1 MISKKLKYALK
12 ALIEIANKEQEL
24 ATANMIAEK
33 ANIPLK
39 FLEQILTELRKGRII
54 NSKKGSA
61 GGYYFLKEPKDVTL
75 ADIYRL
81 IDGPI
86 ALVSCA
92 SLTFYERCSDCP
104 NEEMCNIHHALIHVR
119 NETLRVLQKMT
130 IEDLATGNFVKED
143 SNWII

>member
-12 ALIEIANKEQEL
+12 ALIEIANKDQEFIP
-24 ATANMIAEK
+24 ANVIAER
-33 ANIPLK
+33 ANVPIK
-39 FLEQILTELRKGRII
+39 FLEHILNDLKKGHII

-61 GGYYFLKEPKDVTL
+61 GGYYFLQHPKEVTL

-86 ALVSCA
+86 ALISCA

-104 NEEMCNIHHALIHVR
+104 NEDSCTIHHALIHVR
-119 NETLRVLQKMT
+119 NETLKTLKHMS
-130 IEDLATGNFVKED
+130 IEDLATGKLIKNEPD
-143 SNWII
+143 WII